1 MYDKIFLQGGGKLL
15 VVLSWDTISNNDAST
30 LNCDEDGKDQHQT
43 STLQPSQISHY
54 EILFNGVGVPTTEIH
69 PGVLRCLIPGN
80 KKCLLDNTN
89 KIILI
94 L

>member
-1 MYDKIFLQGGGKLL
+1 M
-15 VVLSWDTISNNDAST
+15 VLSWDSISNNDTST
-30 LNCDEDGKDQHQT
+30 LNCDEDGKDQT

-54 EILFNGVGVPTTEIH
+54 EIQFNGVGVPTTEIH

-80 KKCLLDNTN
+80 TKCLLDNTN
-89 KIILI
+89 RIILI